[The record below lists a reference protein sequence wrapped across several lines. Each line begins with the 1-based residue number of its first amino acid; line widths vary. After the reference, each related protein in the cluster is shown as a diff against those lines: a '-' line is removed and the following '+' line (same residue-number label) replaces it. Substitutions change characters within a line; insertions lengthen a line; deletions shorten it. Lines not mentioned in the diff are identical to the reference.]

1 MGHNDIVLPED
12 SAVLKGSA
20 QELWKIP
27 PDPSRREGVNYIS
40 QTTGRSLQL
49 GEAQSYSE
57 TVGDIPHSL
66 TTNQF
71 KGNTLL
77 PITLY
82 LMATALR
89 TV

>member
-20 QELWKIP
+20 QERWKIP

-40 QTTGRSLQL
+40 QTTGRYLQL

-57 TVGDIPHSL
+57 TVGHLPHSL

-71 KGNTLL
+71 KSH
-77 PITLY
+77 
-82 LMATALR
+82 TA
-89 TV
+89 VCA